1 MDDGLVNLA
10 ESGILEMGNA
20 VSVTGDADGS
30 HGPFLCLS
38 FMREGEHLCLFAF
51 RVRLLSQHRR
61 KRMLRRAAL
70 PLMRN
75 RAPSTRIGAAR
86 DPGPV
91 SPPSPSVP
99 RPDDDGVPK

>member
-1 MDDGLVNLA
+1 MDDGLVDLA

-51 RVRLLSQHRR
+51 RVRLLCPVPASP
-61 KRMLRRAAL
+61 KTDAAPLSL
-70 PLMRN
+70 PLDAES
-75 RAPSTRIGAAR
+75 RAINSHWSGT
-86 DPGPV
+86 
-91 SPPSPSVP
+91 
-99 RPDDDGVPK
+99 